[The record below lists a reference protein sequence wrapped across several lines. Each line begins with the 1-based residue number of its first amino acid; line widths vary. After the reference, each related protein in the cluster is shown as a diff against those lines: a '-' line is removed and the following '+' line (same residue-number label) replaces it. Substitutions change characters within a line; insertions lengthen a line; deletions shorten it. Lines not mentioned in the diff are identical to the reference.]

1 MLEIVLYIIWSGL
14 AVIGIAALLG
24 LFEKG
29 YEEQSQENKIAIV
42 PLCKVRDNT
51 QMIVYDAANCSCKVI
66 ILDCGMDGETKDICQ
81 EMIEKDERIILC
93 KPEDLQNAIMNAV
106 GLQNAN

>member
-24 LFEKG
+24 LFERG
-29 YEEQSQENKIAIV
+29 YEEQPEQNKIAIV
-42 PLCKVRDNT
+42 PLCRVKDNT

-66 ILDCGMDGETKDICQ
+66 ILDCGMDGETKDLCR
-81 EMIEKDERIILC
+81 EMIQKEESIIISNPEK
-93 KPEDLQNAIMNAV
+93 LQSAIMDAV
-106 GLQNAN
+106 GLQNGN